1 MPVVE
6 NSIVINAPVEK
17 VFGTIDDAQRFPEY
31 FAGVIRVSEVNQTE
45 G

>member
-17 VFGTIDDAQRFPEY
+17 VFGVLDDAQRFPEY
-31 FAGVIRVSEVNQTE
+31 FAGVVRVSDVNNSE